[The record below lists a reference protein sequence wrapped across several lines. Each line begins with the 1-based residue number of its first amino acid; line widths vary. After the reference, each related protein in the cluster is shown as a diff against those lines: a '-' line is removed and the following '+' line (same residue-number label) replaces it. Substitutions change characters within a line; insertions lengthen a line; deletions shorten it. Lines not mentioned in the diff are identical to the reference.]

1 MSPTSDGIA
10 RLARHVLSLES
21 ARSEPLL
28 TELDRAAQACEAL
41 GASLTRLAGSA
52 GFSMLLARAVALAIK
67 KDPSLTPLRVET
79 DGSLT
84 GVEEVRRGLNG
95 SHPAH
100 RGGEI
105 VLAELLGLLVCFIG
119 ESLTLTLVRQAWPGA
134 STDLVAE
141 PIADPIATEEV
152 ATGSTRETP

>member
-1 MSPTSDGIA
+1 
-10 RLARHVLSLES
+10 
-21 ARSEPLL
+21 
-28 TELDRAAQACEAL
+28 
-41 GASLTRLAGSA
+41 
-52 GFSMLLARAVALAIK
+52 MLLARAVALAIK

-95 SHPAH
+95 FHLAH

-105 VLAELLGLLVCFIG
+105 VLAELLGLLVCFVG

-141 PIADPIATEEV
+141 PTADPIATEEV
-152 ATGSTRETP
+152 ATDSTRETP